1 MVLRNRGNIYAASG
15 AAIIA
20 QIANHLRRNQ
30 AMRNQ
35 IERRIINE
43 LQRQGRNIA
52 EVTYTGVIENVR
64 WVRDRLSRLYDEV
77 VPQTESDTATTGTL
91 FNLHSSAQCLNDF

>member
-1 MVLRNRGNIYAASG
+1 MVLRNRGQVAAATG

-20 QIANHLRRNQ
+20 QIANNLGRNT
-30 AMRNQ
+30 AMRNA

-43 LQRQGRNIA
+43 LQRQGQNIA
-52 EVTYTGVIENVR
+52 DVTYTSVIENVR

-77 VPQTESDTATTGTL
+77 VPQTQSDTVSTGTL
-91 FNLHSSAQCLNDF
+91 FNLHSRAQCLNDF